1 MVVIKMEN
9 EKFYKNTKYAPQ
21 NKMVT
26 RFIKMNVTP
35 GKAIDLGCGA
45 GRDTVYLIKNGWDVL
60 AIDRVDTEKIIVN
73 QLNQEEQKRFRFEK
87 QNFKDIKLETTN
99 LVVANFSIPFCP
111 KDCFQEFWN
120 RITNSILKER
130 IFCWKFL
137 WTKWCMERQR
147 RNNIFKQRTS
157 FKIVWEF
164 FWNDWISRNR
174 ERFNNRIRNYK
185 ALAFI

>member
-1 MVVIKMEN
+1 MKDGKYEKYRKIYDITESDKPRSSVKYFIENIKCN
-9 EKFYKNTKYAPQ
+9 PST
-21 NKMVT
+21 
-26 RFIKMNVTP
+26 
-35 GKAIDLGCGA
+35 AIELGCGA
-45 GRDTVYLIKNGWDVL
+45 GNDTVYLIKNGWDVL

-99 LVVANFSIPFCP
+99 LVVENFSIPFCP

-137 WTKWCMERQR
+137 WTK
-147 RNNIFKQRTS
+147 
-157 FKIVWEF
+157 
-164 FWNDWISRNR
+164 
-174 ERFNNRIRNYK
+174 
-185 ALAFI
+185 

>member
-26 RFIKMNVTP
+26 RFIKMNVTT

-45 GRDTVYLIKNGWDVL
+45 GRDTVYLIKHGWDVL

-137 WTKWCMERQR
+137 WTK
-147 RNNIFKQRTS
+147 
-157 FKIVWEF
+157 
-164 FWNDWISRNR
+164 
-174 ERFNNRIRNYK
+174 
-185 ALAFI
+185 

>member
-99 LVVANFSIPFCP
+99 LVVANFSIPFCI
-111 KDCFQEFWN
+111 KNKFNKLNIKTIGLASSKVGTTMVNLGMKKFHDSSVKLFDIDIN
-120 RITNSILKER
+120 DITL
-130 IFCWKFL
+130 
-137 WTKWCMERQR
+137 
-147 RNNIFKQRTS
+147 
-157 FKIVWEF
+157 
-164 FWNDWISRNR
+164 
-174 ERFNNRIRNYK
+174 
-185 ALAFI
+185 